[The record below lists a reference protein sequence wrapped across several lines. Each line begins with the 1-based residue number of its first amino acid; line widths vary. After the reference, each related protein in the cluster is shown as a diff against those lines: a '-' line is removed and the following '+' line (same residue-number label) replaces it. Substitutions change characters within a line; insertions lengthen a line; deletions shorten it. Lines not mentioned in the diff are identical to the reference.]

1 HTTGGG
7 LAVHSGLVLVTS
19 EGALVIDPAMT
30 CTADWL
36 RDEIKRRFNV
46 RVAYVVYTHAHADH
60 ISGAQ
65 IFQNDR
71 AIVVANQ
78 RALEPIIGEKLPTL
92 LSEVREH
99 HDLRLMENSSPSA
112 WGTCMFSLSRVEP
125 GGDFR
130 PHIATGFATD
140 QDSEMLQAD
149 AELAGVLDD
158 PHIRCLHCVDEG
170 LDRGQRRH
178 FIGDVH
184 NRER

>member
-1 HTTGGG
+1 ADFTAAPCAANPRGLEQIKGNLYRHTTGGG
-7 LAVHSGLVLVTS
+7 LAVHSGLVLVT
-19 EGALVIDPAMT
+19 MT

-99 HDLRLMENSSPSA
+99 HDRRLMENSSPSA

-130 PHIATGFATD
+130 PHIATG
-140 QDSEMLQAD
+140 
-149 AELAGVLDD
+149 
-158 PHIRCLHCVDEG
+158 
-170 LDRGQRRH
+170 
-178 FIGDVH
+178 
-184 NRER
+184 